1 MFGTLSEETQV
12 KVPTSQAWAVYGTLE
27 LGKVVTGKIAE
38 AVDVIE
44 GDGGTGTI
52 VKATLKP
59 GLGFTYFIEKFTKV
73 DNENKIKET
82 EMLEG
87 AFLDMGFNFYR
98 IKIEIKDDP
107 KDDTGSSCI
116 VKLTLEYDVK
126 EEFAANASFVTT
138 ELLVGVMNVVN
149 EHLLKSD

>member
-12 KVPTSQAWAVYGTLE
+12 KVPTSKAWSVYGTLE

-52 VKATLKP
+52 VKAKLKP

-98 IKIEIKDDP
+98 IKIEIKDD
-107 KDDTGSSCI
+107 
-116 VKLTLEYDVK
+116 
-126 EEFAANASFVTT
+126 
-138 ELLVGVMNVVN
+138 
-149 EHLLKSD
+149 

>member
-1 MFGTLSEETQV
+1 
-12 KVPTSQAWAVYGTLE
+12 
-27 LGKVVTGKIAE
+27 
-38 AVDVIE
+38 
-44 GDGGTGTI
+44 
-52 VKATLKP
+52 
-59 GLGFTYFIEKFTKV
+59 LGFTYFIEKFTKV

-116 VKLTLEYDVK
+116 VKLTLEYDEK